1 MAGLLSSLPVIPMT
15 FMCMLV
21 QIFAHKTDA
30 PEPGVWA
37 LYHRLAFTS
46 QLPNSTGASDASEN
60 TTTRRSHVGVLG
72 NAEGGSGLQDRMDA
86 WARRS
91 SVDDTLWIWGLGDGD
106 AGGVWRESDGDGCA
120 VIEALKSANIGVTEV
135 SLRLLRVSVSGD
147 ELPVSLSG
155 LCDVRGYVTAVGL
168 EQRLRSACRAPLC

>member
-1 MAGLLSSLPVIPMT
+1 MQKILRYTRPRTQACVRFLLPRHSGSLCKKMVPQTTEKPERKRRRIQPSSEDE
-15 FMCMLV
+15 C
-21 QIFAHKTDA
+21 
-30 PEPGVWA
+30 
-37 LYHRLAFTS
+37 
-46 QLPNSTGASDASEN
+46 
-60 TTTRRSHVGVLG
+60 
-72 NAEGGSGLQDRMDA
+72 
-86 WARRS
+86 
-91 SVDDTLWIWGLGDGD
+91 
-106 AGGVWRESDGDGCA
+106 ESDGDGCA